1 MLRARYIR
9 ADLYNLRAAVR
20 AHCLLD
26 PDNSTLAEQYVL
38 MENVVIKQE
47 DNKLFFSCRKYTN
60 EEHIRAA
67 LHPDA
72 KLEDIFK

>member
-1 MLRARYIR
+1 MRARYIR

-20 AHCLLD
+20 AHCTLD
-26 PDNSTLAEQYVL
+26 PNNVPLAEQYVL
-38 MENVVIKQE
+38 MENVVIRQE

-67 LHPDA
+67 LHPDS
-72 KLEDIFK
+72 KLQDVFK